1 MNREQGEAAMRQ
13 DRKDRAPISVATLA
27 GTGAEGRPQA
37 GHVVFDFTGLD
48 RPDVGDLSLILTA
61 RLQSAPTDSVWVR
74 SLPWQTERI
83 LKILKLDHLFRTYP
97 PGSDEM
103 H

>member
-1 MNREQGEAAMRQ
+1 MRE
-13 DRKDRAPISVATLA
+13 DRKDSAPISVPTLQ
-27 GTGAEGRPQA
+27 GTDAEGSHKA

-48 RPDVGDLSLILTA
+48 RPNVGDLSLILTA

-83 LKILKLDHLFRTYP
+83 LKVLRLDHLFRTYP
-97 PGSDEM
+97 TGSDEL